1 MIVLDA
7 SAALELL
14 LRAADHPSLVSKVLR
29 SGETIA
35 APYLIDLEVT
45 QVLRRFVL
53 TGELSESRAREAID
67 DHLTLGIVRYPH
79 EGLLKRVWQLR
90 ANCTAYDAAYL
101 ALAEAIDAVLITCDR
116 RLAAVPGSQAKVDVI
131 TR

>member
-14 LRAADHPSLVSKVLR
+14 RRAAGHPGLVSKVLR

-35 APYLIDLEVT
+35 APTIIDLEVT

-79 EGLLKRVWQLR
+79 EGLLKRAWQFR

-101 ALAEAIDAVLITCDR
+101 ALAEAVDAVLITCDR